1 MTIPALCLSFAAA
14 ACLATLSPSFAE
26 TAQVVDAPAG
36 ALQGHM
42 DGTIRVFKGIPYAL
56 PPTGAARWTPPKP
69 MPRWTSTRNA
79 DEFGPVCMQPRATG
93 VNIYASDLGAMS
105 EDCLFLNIWTP
116 ANAQKAPVMVWIHG
130 GAFTGGSSS
139 EKLYDGRKLAE
150 HGIIVVSINY
160 RLGVFGWLAHPELSA
175 ESPLKISGNYGLL
188 DQIEALRWVKA
199 NIAAF
204 GGDPSN
210 VTIAGESAGGL
221 SVLYLMASPPA
232 RGLFAK
238 AIAESSYMIS
248 MPALRESKYGQAAA
262 EDSGAKL
269 MAKLDAK
276 TIADMRAM
284 DASSLSTSS
293 LMAGFLPLGTADGN
307 ILPGQLVD
315 IFDKGEQAHVP
326 LLAGYNSGEIR
337 SLTILAPPTP
347 SSAADY
353 EKAIREHYLDLADD
367 YLKLY
372 PSTNMRESI
381 LANTRD
387 ALYGWTA
394 ERAVRKQA
402 AVGQQSFLYAFDHGY
417 PAEDNAGLHGFHA
430 SELPFVF
437 GNTDRTPPYWPGI
450 PATDV
455 EAQMSGAMMNY
466 WTSFVRTGVPQADG
480 APAWASYAT
489 ADGQTGFLM
498 DFAAA
503 PHLVRTAPAM
513 YTLHEQAVC
522 RRKTNG
528 DAPWNWNTGIISPTL
543 MRPKAGCD

>member
-1 MTIPALCLSFAAA
+1 MMIRRLILAAAVCFAAS
-14 ACLATLSPSFAE
+14 SPAWAE
-26 TAQVVDAPAG
+26 PGPTVDAPAG
-36 ALQGHM
+36 SLEGTM
-42 DGTIRVFKGIPYAL
+42 DGAIRVFKGIPYAV
-56 PPTGAARWTPPKP
+56 PPVGALRWTPPRP
-69 MPRWTSTRNA
+69 MPRWAGVKTA
-79 DEFGPVCMQPRATG
+79 DAFGPVCYQPRATG
-93 VNIYASDLGAMS
+93 VSIYASDLGAMS
-105 EDCLFLNIWTP
+105 EDCLFLNVWAP

-130 GAFTGGSSS
+130 GAFAGGSSS
-139 EKLYDGRKLAE
+139 EKLYNGTKLAG

-199 NIAAF
+199 NIGAF

-262 EDSGAKL
+262 EDTGAKL
-269 MAKLDAK
+269 AAKLDAK
-276 TIADMRAM
+276 NIADLRAM
-284 DASSLSTSS
+284 DASTLSTSS

-315 IFDKGEQAHVP
+315 IFDRGEQAHVP

-337 SLTILAPPTP
+337 SLTVLAPPTP
-347 SSAADY
+347 SSPASY
-353 EKAIREHYLDLADD
+353 ETTIRERYLDLADD
-367 YLKLY
+367 FLKLY

-402 AVGQQSFLYAFDHGY
+402 AIGQPSFLYAFDHGY
-417 PAEDNAGLHGFHA
+417 PAADNAGLHGFHG

-437 GNTDRTPPYWPGI
+437 GTTDRTPPYWPGI
-450 PATDV
+450 PATDA

-466 WTSFVRTGVPQADG
+466 WSSFIRTGVPQA
-480 APAWASYAT
+480 ANEPAWVTYKS
-489 ADGQTGFLM
+489 ADGSTGFIM
-498 DFAAA
+498 DFAAV
-503 PHLVRTAPAM
+503 PHLVQIPPAM

-522 RRKTNG
+522 RRKASG
-528 DAPWNWNTGIISPTL
+528 DAPWNWNTGLASPPLT
-543 MRPKAGCD
+543 REKEHCE